1 MAEKTKLWY
10 LQGINL
16 FQGMDEKSMM
26 AMNSNSRMSSN
37 KKKEIIYF
45 PEETSNTIYI
55 LKEGKIKISRLAEDG
70 RETTLDLLGPGQIFG
85 ESALLGQETHS
96 NTAVVVEDAVIC
108 AMNKDMFREIM
119 DMSPQLNLSI
129 SKFIGFRLKRI
140 EAHIEDLV
148 FKNAEERVV
157 AFLKR
162 YANNFGKELA
172 DRIIVRPFLTHQ
184 EIAELTATA
193 RQTVNTVLNQLAT
206 DGIIDY
212 SRRFFAI
219 IDKSWLPKS

>member
-10 LQGINL
+10 LEGINL
-16 FQGMDEKSMM
+16 FKGMDKKAMM
-26 AMNSNSRMSSN
+26 AMDTNSRMISN

-45 PEETSNTIYI
+45 PEEPSNTIYI

-70 RETTLDLLGPGQIFG
+70 RETTLDLLGPGEIFG
-85 ESALLGQETHS
+85 ESSLLGQDTHS
-96 NTAVVVEDAVIC
+96 NTAVVVEDAIIC
-108 AMNKDMFREIM
+108 AVNKDMFKDIM

-129 SKFIGFRLKRI
+129 TKFIGFRLKRI

-162 YANNFGKELA
+162 YANSFGKELA
-172 DRIIVRPFLTHQ
+172 DRITVRPFLTHQ
-184 EIAELTATA
+184 EIADLTATA
-193 RQTVNTVLNQLAT
+193 RQTVNAVLNQLASN
-206 DGIIDY
+206 GVIDY
-212 SRRFFAI
+212 SRRYFAI
-219 IDKSWLPKS
+219 LDKSWLLKS

>member
-1 MAEKTKLWY
+1 
-10 LQGINL
+10 
-16 FQGMDEKSMM
+16 
-26 AMNSNSRMSSN
+26 
-37 KKKEIIYF
+37 
-45 PEETSNTIYI
+45 
-55 LKEGKIKISRLAEDG
+55 
-70 RETTLDLLGPGQIFG
+70 
-85 ESALLGQETHS
+85 
-96 NTAVVVEDAVIC
+96 
-108 AMNKDMFREIM
+108 MNKDMFREIM